1 MRTFFSPVGRF
12 MLLAGAFVVIVA
24 GMREASTLLVPFLM
38 AIFISVLCSPPLAY
52 LQNRKVPNGLAIL
65 IIILVIISVGGI
77 LGTIFTSSLAAF
89 AADIP
94 IYTSRLEIVAGE
106 LLVWLQGHGLAVDE
120 TQWREW
126 FQIQSIFPYATS
138 LLGQF
143 GSLATNAF
151 LIILT
156 VVFILAEEASL
167 EQKLKLTVKDSDKN
181 ILDIFRITQSINQY
195 MAIKAAISLLTGVL
209 AFLLCS
215 VVGVEYP
222 VLWGTLAFL
231 LNFIPTLGS
240 LLAAVPPVL
249 LALVQLNPVSAVI
262 VAIGYLIINLVIGQF
277 MEPRIMGRGLGLSP
291 LVVLMSLVFWG
302 WVLGPV
308 GMLLSVPLTMM
319 LKIALEA
326 YPDTRW
332 VGAVLGNLA
341 SLSNYEKE
349 PESDSLNVPI
359 IESASDLPSDL
370 PSDQAQ
376 DLDK

>member
-1 MRTFFSPVGRF
+1 
-12 MLLAGAFVVIVA
+12 VVIVA

-38 AIFISVLCSPPLAY
+38 AIFVAVLCSPPLAY
-52 LQNRKVPNGLAIL
+52 LQSRKVPNGLAIL

-77 LGTIFTSSLAAF
+77 LGTIFTKSLTAF
-89 AADIP
+89 AGDIP
-94 IYTSRLEIVAGE
+94 IYTSRLEGLAGE
-106 LLVWLQGHGLAVDE
+106 VLVWLQARGLAVDE
-120 TQWREW
+120 TQWQEW
-126 FQIQSIFPYATS
+126 FQIQSIFPYARS

-181 ILDIFRITQSINQY
+181 ILDIFRISQSINQY

-209 AFLLCS
+209 AFLLCL

-249 LALVQLNPVSAVI
+249 LALVQLGSLSAAV
-262 VAIGYLIINLVIGQF
+262 VTAGYLAINLVIGQF

-291 LVVLMSLVFWG
+291 LVVLISLVFWG

-326 YPDTRW
+326 YPDTLW

-341 SLSNYEKE
+341 SLSNYDKE
-349 PESDSLNVPI
+349 SNDDSLNVPI
-359 IESASDLPSDL
+359 IESGSELP
-370 PSDQAQ
+370 A
-376 DLDK
+376 DKSADTE

>member
-12 MLLAGAFVVIVA
+12 MLLTGAFVVIVA
-24 GMREASTLLVPFLM
+24 GMREASALLVPFLM

-52 LQNRKVPNGLAIL
+52 LQNRKVPNGIAIL
-65 IIILVIISVGGI
+65 IIILVIIFAGGI
-77 LGTIFTSSLAAF
+77 LGTIFTSSLTAF

-94 IYTSRLEIVAGE
+94 IYTNRLESVAGE
-106 LLVWLQGHGLAVDE
+106 ILLWLQARGLAVDE
-120 TQWREW
+120 AQWREW

-167 EQKLKLTVKDSDKN
+167 EQKLKLTVKDSNKN
-181 ILDIFRITQSINQY
+181 ILGIFRITKSINQY
-195 MAIKAAISLLTGVL
+195 MAIKAAISLLTGFL
-209 AFLLCS
+209 AFLLCRI
-215 VVGVEYP
+215 VGVEYP

-240 LLAAVPPVL
+240 LLAALPPVL
-249 LALVQLNPVSAVI
+249 LALVQIGSISAAV
-262 VAIGYLIINLVIGQF
+262 VAAGYLIINLVLRQF

-326 YPDTRW
+326 SPDTRW

-341 SLSNYEKE
+341 SLSNFEKE
-349 PESDSLNVPI
+349 PASDSLNVPI
-359 IESASDLPSDL
+359 VDTASDLPSD
-370 PSDQAQ
+370 QTQ